1 MKLLR
6 VAGGE
11 VLEEETSYKGR
22 LSVGE
27 DMALAISKV
36 TPQDTRTFVCR
47 VEAGSQ
53 GVGENRSELRVYS
66 ECRAARGRGASRPPL
81 APDTSGWG
89 LFPEVPETPEIE
101 ASSAGIPAHSP
112 SALKVR
118 RDPPRAPCRAGLPS
132 PRSPRGS
139 PGGCAVPKA
148 LCAAADRPVRERE
161 QLPTRQHHLVQER
174 GAAAGRGE
182 Q

>member
-118 RDPPRAPCRAGLPS
+118 RDPPRAPQSPPPCRAPLSPLPTGVPGGLCRAQGALCRR
-132 PRSPRGS
+132 RSPS
-139 PGGCAVPKA
+139 A
-148 LCAAADRPVRERE
+148 
-161 QLPTRQHHLVQER
+161 
-174 GAAAGRGE
+174 
-182 Q
+182 

>member
-66 ECRAARGRGASRPPL
+66 ECRAARGRGASRPPSL
-81 APDTSGWG
+81 
-89 LFPEVPETPEIE
+89 LTPRGGGFFQR
-101 ASSAGIPAHSP
+101 SLRPLRSRPARP
-112 SALKVR
+112 A
-118 RDPPRAPCRAGLPS
+118 S
-132 PRSPRGS
+132 PRTAPA
-139 PGGCAVPKA
+139 P
-148 LCAAADRPVRERE
+148 
-161 QLPTRQHHLVQER
+161 
-174 GAAAGRGE
+174 
-182 Q
+182 